1 MSARSYSKHDRT
13 VTVDT
18 QPGSVRVTASDSG
31 GNLSLPVRIVT
42 GRPDD
47 YAKAIRDDL
56 AASGYTGSGS

>member
-1 MSARSYSKHDRT
+1 
-13 VTVDT
+13 
-18 QPGSVRVTASDSG
+18 VTASDSG

-56 AASGYTGSGS
+56 TAGGYTGSAA